1 MSEKLQHDSEQ
12 GLSKELLAENT
23 KELHESLE
31 EKREQNAERERNN
44 AENRAEEARE
54 DIERIETRREHEE
67 QPVELSPAERRKART
82 ADRNQFNT
90 DVSFNK
96 VMTGARARM
105 SGPSRTFS
113 KFIHIKAVEKTS
125 EAIGSTVARPNALL
139 LGAVFA
145 LLFTATIYIW
155 AKNAGYPLSGF
166 ETIAA
171 FIVGYLVGIIVDF
184 ARIMFTG
191 KR

>member
-12 GLSKELLAENT
+12 GLSKEQLPENAQ
-23 KELHESLE
+23 ELHESLQ
-31 EKREQNAERERNN
+31 EKREQNAAERERNN
-44 AENRAEEARE
+44 AEKLEEARE
-54 DIERIETRREHEE
+54 DIERLAEKREQEE
-67 QPVELSPAERRKART
+67 KPVELSPAERRKART

-90 DVSFNK
+90 DISFNK
-96 VMTGARARM
+96 VMSGARTHM
-105 SGPSRTFS
+105 SGPSRAFS
-113 KFIHIKAVEKTS
+113 KFIHIKAIEKSS
-125 EAIGSTVARPNALL
+125 EAIGATVARPNALL
-139 LGAVFA
+139 LGAIFA